1 MNKMKHK
8 DNAVLLDGSL
18 KTLAEAASRNKVMI
32 SLICGW
38 ELEIF
43 GFFVCVWGHDLIP
56 FHLFH

>member
-32 SLICGW
+32 SLIMVGSW
-38 ELEIF
+38 KYLDF
-43 GFFVCVWGHDLIP
+43 LFVCGAVT
-56 FHLFH
+56 